1 MTAPV
6 AGALSSGRPFPGL
19 RPFDYPDHDYFFG
32 RREQIFSLYRLL
44 NSSRFVAVVGNSGSG
59 KSSLVRAGLL
69 PLLEEE
75 SRDTGGRT
83 WLSIKMHPGDAPLR
97 ALTEVL
103 AGLSKNDDP
112 DIAAARRERIGFE
125 LKRSSFGVAEALRH
139 IEHLEKLSLLLVV
152 DQFEE
157 LFRYASSGVSQ
168 KPDLRKEAQSREEA
182 AKFVQLLLE
191 ASRTQA
197 HNVHVLLTMRSDFIG
212 DCARFQGLPEAVSAV
227 QFLVPALTR
236 DQREEVIREPIK
248 RAGAAID
255 PVLVERL
262 LNDSSDELDQ
272 LPVLQ
277 HCLRRLWERAGAVG
291 KNDVGREDSSV
302 EKVTS
307 DGNAPSLPSRSLT
320 LDHYEAIG
328 RMSGALSQHADEIL
342 SNLAGL
348 KVVVEQ
354 TFRALSELDK
364 EGRAVRRALP
374 FERLRA
380 ETGASEPDLRNVLDR
395 FRADDCAFLIPA
407 PAAVA
412 TVADHT
418 RIDVGHESLLRRWEK
433 VNGEP
438 GATGERGDPRRVGWL
453 REEDKDGRRYKALL
467 SMLENEGSG
476 SVTLPWNQ
484 ARDYWTWWKS
494 RPRTESWGQ
503 RYGGG
508 FERVQK
514 LLQDSREKKRHD
526 VLAIGALAI
535 VVAMFVLG
543 EGGMLYKK
551 RLEQQATAAKADANL
566 ALALNSAN
574 QFLKNVLASL
584 NAGNILVAGAKELS
598 KTVAKIINDE
608 DDTVNKTG
616 NVELTPRTKALR
628 VELLLTDSD
637 ISVSS
642 GDITRAVQF
651 AKDAQAAAQQLAA
664 ADPVNA
670 DWQIL
675 LYESDFRIGDGAAEQ
690 GDWKTAL
697 QRYGSAQAIVQKLVA
712 MPSNDPAVQLKLA
725 FVDNKVGETLQA
737 QGNLSDA
744 LAQFYAALKIANSLA
759 ARDASNVDWQLAVAA
774 TETKIGLALAQRYP
788 DPDYTGAL
796 QRFDAAIAIQTQLS
810 QKAPDNDV
818 VQSNLATSHRGQADV
833 LFRQG
838 DIDKALVEY
847 EKAIKIRQ
855 ALLDKDSAN
864 AVQMEYIAPDYDH
877 YGDALKKAGNAP
889 TALAQYQKEITVRQQ
904 LVNRDPNRTDRT
916 KKLADTHTKID
927 ALQPARPASSE
938 VSP

>member
-1 MTAPV
+1 
-6 AGALSSGRPFPGL
+6 
-19 RPFDYPDHDYFFG
+19 
-32 RREQIFSLYRLL
+32 
-44 NSSRFVAVVGNSGSG
+44 
-59 KSSLVRAGLL
+59 LVRAGLL

-83 WLSIKMHPGDAPLR
+83 WLSAKMHPGDAPLR

-112 DIAAARRERIGFE
+112 DISEARRERIGFE
-125 LKRSSFGVAEALRH
+125 LKRSSFGIAEALRH
-139 IEHLEKLSLLLVV
+139 IEHLEKISLLLVV

-157 LFRYASSGVSQ
+157 LFRYANSGVSQ

-191 ASRTQA
+191 SSRTQT
-197 HNVHVLLTMRSDFIG
+197 HNVHLLLTMRSDFIG

-248 RAGAAID
+248 KAGAAID

-277 HCLRRLWERAGAVG
+277 HCLRRLWERAGAID

-302 EKVTS
+302 EKVTD
-307 DGNAPSLPSRSLT
+307 DGNPPFLPGRSLT

-328 RMSGALSQHADEIL
+328 RVSGALSQHADEIL

-348 KVVVEQ
+348 KPVVEQ
-354 TFRALSELDK
+354 TFRALSEVDK

-412 TVADHT
+412 KVADHT
-418 RIDVGHESLLRRWEK
+418 RIDVGHESLLRRWET

-467 SMLENEGSG
+467 SMLENEGHE

-494 RPRTESWGQ
+494 RPRTVSWGQ

-514 LLQDSREKKRHD
+514 LLQDSRDKKRHD
-526 VLAIGALAI
+526 VLAIGTLAI

-551 RLEQQATAAKADANL
+551 RLEQQATAAKADANAAMADANL

-574 QFLKNVLASL
+574 QFLKNVLTSL

-598 KTVAKIINDE
+598 KTVDNIINDE
-608 DDTVNKTG
+608 DAAVNKTG
-616 NVELTPRTKALR
+616 KVELTPRTKALR

-642 GDITRAVQF
+642 GDINRAVQL
-651 AKDAQAAAQQLAA
+651 ANDAQATARQLAA
-664 ADPVNA
+664 ADPINA

-697 QRYGSAQAIVQKLVA
+697 QRYGSAQAVVQKLVA
-712 MPSNDPAVQLKLA
+712 MPSSDPDVQLKLA
-725 FVDNKVGETLQA
+725 FVDNKVGEALQA
-737 QGNLSDA
+737 QGKLSDA
-744 LAQFYAALKIANSLA
+744 LAQFYAALEIANGLA
-759 ARDASNVDWQLAVAA
+759 ARNASNVDWQLEVAA
-774 TETKIGLALAQRYP
+774 TEAKIGLALSQRLP

-796 QRFDAAIAIQTQLS
+796 QRFDAAIATQTKLS
-810 QKAPDNDV
+810 QKIPDNDV
-818 VQSNLATSHRGQADV
+818 VQSNLATSYRGQADV

-838 DIDKALVEY
+838 DIDKALAGY

-864 AVQMEYIAPDYDH
+864 AVQMEYIAPDYEH
-877 YGDALKKAGNAP
+877 YGDALRKAGNAP
-889 TALAQYQKEITVRQQ
+889 AALAQYQKELTVRQQ

-916 KKLADTHTKID
+916 KKLADTRAKIA
-927 ALQPARPASSE
+927 ALQPTRPASSS